1 MTKKKNKKTE
11 RQNKFDHGTFQGMIL
26 QQVLHA
32 FFRHT
37 EAAAKVVLQLLTVLI
52 HQTLFEGLPLFVKFH
67 EEVPFKDFRSAQGFT
82 NIKHSN

>member
-1 MTKKKNKKTE
+1 MPGENCNKKRSTKTERVNSTTQRMTNKKTE

-52 HQTLFEGLPLFVKFH
+52 HQTLFEGLPLLVKFH
-67 EEVPFKDFRSAQGFT
+67 E
-82 NIKHSN
+82 

>member
-1 MTKKKNKKTE
+1 MTKKKH
-11 RQNKFDHGTFQGMIL
+11 RHNKFDHGTFQGMIL

-37 EAAAKVVLQLLTVLI
+37 EAAAKVVLQLLTVLV

-67 EEVPFKDFRSAQGFT
+67 EEVPFKDRSARFT